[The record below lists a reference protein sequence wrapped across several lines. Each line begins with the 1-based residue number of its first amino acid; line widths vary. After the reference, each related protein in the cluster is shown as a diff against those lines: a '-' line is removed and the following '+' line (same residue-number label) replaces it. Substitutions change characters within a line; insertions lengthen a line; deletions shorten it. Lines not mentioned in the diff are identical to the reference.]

1 MLRPSTGAV
10 VTLIHHR
17 DVPPVEVVL
26 KPDQAVV
33 ADVEHHKLLE
43 AGEDVNVRD
52 VEQQQNIQERE
63 AMEALDVIVVK
74 GQVLQHG
81 GSLEQDR
88 RQHSQSVVIQLREER
103 SLSGIVT
110 I

>member
-1 MLRPSTGAV
+1 MG
-10 VTLIHHR
+10 
-17 DVPPVEVVL
+17 
-26 KPDQAVV
+26 
-33 ADVEHHKLLE
+33 
-43 AGEDVNVRD
+43 
-52 VEQQQNIQERE
+52 NIQERE
-63 AMEALDVIVVK
+63 AMEALDVIVK

-88 RQHSQSVVIQLREER
+88 RQHSQAVVIQLREER

>member
-1 MLRPSTGAV
+1 MGRSTVSTTRPVLRVMA
-10 VTLIHHR
+10 R
-17 DVPPVEVVL
+17 DVI
-26 KPDQAVV
+26 
-33 ADVEHHKLLE
+33 
-43 AGEDVNVRD
+43 VRD

-88 RQHSQSVVIQLREER
+88 RQHSQAVVIQLREER